1 MTNELTE
8 KILICTMGNFE
19 IYFTP
24 IVDDAFDFDY
34 MEPKDSKLIQ
44 EQLTNDELV
53 LFCARVTVEYEG
65 NVYGDDYLGGC
76 LYNNYAE
83 FYTKYKDEYL
93 KQMIDT
99 ALYTAKQNAEGIIK
113 TFATQPNQVNNN
125 E

>member
-1 MTNELTE
+1 
-8 KILICTMGNFE
+8 MGNFE
-19 IYFTP
+19 IYFTA
-24 IVDDAFDFDY
+24 IVDDAFNFDY
-34 MEPKDSKLIQ
+34 MDQKDSKLIR

-53 LFCARVTVEYEG
+53 LFCARVTVEYAG
-65 NVYGDDYLGGC
+65 NVYGAEYLWGC

-83 FYTKYKDEYL
+83 FYTKYKDEHL

-99 ALYTAKQNAEGIIK
+99 ALYTAKQNVEGIIK